1 MEVKSYLKKFKS
13 RVNQIIFKEFI
24 QNINL
29 LTNSKDKN
37 GVDKKS
43 DVEKVRI
50 LFGEEYKDLYMKFEN
65 IFGIKN

>member
-50 LFGEEYKDLYMKFEN
+50 LLESK
-65 IFGIKN
+65 IKNKLLPNEKK